1 MDVKY
6 KMVKGGVHAIWG
18 SKKYD
23 CGLNDLVLAE
33 L

>member
-1 MDVKY
+1 MKY
-6 KMVKGGVHAIWG
+6 AMAKGGVHGIWG

-23 CGLNDLVLAE
+23 CGLNDMVLAE